1 MPLRTISN
9 VANIVGSV
17 AGQVGSAVN
26 SINSVVNTFQ
36 NLASDPVGFS
46 SANRLGNFPV
56 GAEGQQLQ
64 FTTATWSSSSQS
76 IGNDWRVR
84 IHLPSGAAGFDNSP
98 ILQPLRETG
107 NSMVFPTTP
116 TVNIIHSANYNAL
129 QPVHTNYPFQ
139 VYQSSQVEDITITA
153 DFPVENER
161 DGNYWVAA
169 VHFLRSITKMYYG
182 ASQGNKGAP
191 PPLVHLSGYGDFVF
205 RRVPCVVKL
214 FTVDLQRDVDYI
226 QVPIG
231 PGVNLG
237 SQFQR
242 QNVSGGYTYV
252 PALSFISVTLTP
264 TYSRDK
270 TRQFSL
276 NTFVQGGYINS
287 DEGYI

>member
-1 MPLRTISN
+1 MPLRTIAN
-9 VANIVGSV
+9 VINTVGSV
-17 AGQVGSAVN
+17 ANQVGSAVN
-26 SINSVVNTFQ
+26 TINQTVNTFQ
-36 NLASDPVGFS
+36 NFASDPVGFS
-46 SANRLGNFPV
+46 SANRLRGVPP
-56 GAEGQQLQ
+56 GAETQQFQ
-64 FTTATWSSSSQS
+64 FTTATWSASSQS
-76 IGNDWRVR
+76 IGNDWRVK
-84 IHLPSGAAGFDNSP
+84 IHLPSSAAGFDNSP
-98 ILQPLRETG
+98 ILQPLKETG
-107 NSMVFPTTP
+107 NAMVFPTTP

-139 VYQSSQVEDITITA
+139 VYQNSQVEDITITA

-169 VHFLRSITKMYYG
+169 VHFLRSVTKMYYG
-182 ASQGNKGAP
+182 ASANNKGAP
-191 PPLVHLSGYGDFVF
+191 PPLVELSGYGDFVF

-231 PGVNLG
+231 SGVNLG

-252 PALSFISVTLTP
+252 PTLSFISVTLTP

-270 TRQFSL
+270 TRAFSL